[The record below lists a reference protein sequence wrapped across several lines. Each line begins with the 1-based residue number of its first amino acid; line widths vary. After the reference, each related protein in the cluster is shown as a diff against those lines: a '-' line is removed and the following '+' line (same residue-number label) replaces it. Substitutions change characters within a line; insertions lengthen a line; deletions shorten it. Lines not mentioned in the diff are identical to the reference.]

1 MATGFHG
8 KDACKHSIDCRYYC
22 LHRAIKEMIELD
34 KYESSAMRVR
44 KTYRV
49 KVPKNLM
56 INSCNLQLNDPV
68 GQGIFP
74 C

>member
-1 MATGFHG
+1 MAE
-8 KDACKHSIDCRYYC
+8 DACKHSID
-22 LHRAIKEMIELD
+22 LSLLFHRAIKEMTELD
-34 KYESSAMRVR
+34 EYELSAMRVR

-49 KVPKNLM
+49 NVPKNLM